1 METLRAQIYGAT
13 MNKSKISN
21 LLKDQLVIA
30 TYFLVLIGLS
40 LSNAAWNTW
49 KITHNLPEMGDI
61 YEYGLIYG
69 FSISSTMLIAAF
81 LIYLKFN
88 RLKHRTNSKPN
99 TGYSGAN

>member
-1 METLRAQIYGAT
+1 

-21 LLKDQLVIA
+21 LLKDPLVIA
-30 TYFLVLIGLS
+30 TYFIVLIGFS

-49 KITHNLPEMGDI
+49 KITHNLPEMGNI

-69 FSISSTMLIAAF
+69 FSISSTMLIAFF

-88 RLKHRTNSKPN
+88 KPKHRTNSMPN
-99 TGYSGAN
+99 AGDFGEK